1 MSDNIE
7 TQDTEPLT
15 PDAARIVELER
26 LLKRH
31 DRTIAALRRAVENLL
46 AKGGAGSSEFAR
58 SQPSDACE
66 ILHWQIRAEN
76 VEDELDRIWPVL
88 LAALELG
95 RQWEANA
102 GPFTAPELTDEE
114 LRRLNT
120 LAAAV
125 KAFDALQPK
134 G

>member
-1 MSDNIE
+1 MSAIE

-26 LLKRH
+26 KLRVAEQTARYWAAEL
-31 DRTIAALRRAVENLL
+31 DECEAALKEQ
-46 AKGGAGSSEFAR
+46 
-58 SQPSDACE
+58 QP
-66 ILHWQIRAEN
+66 
-76 VEDELDRIWPVL
+76 VMK
-88 LAALELG
+88 AALELG

-102 GPFTAPELTDEE
+102 GPFAPPELTDEE
-114 LRRLNT
+114 LQRLNT
-120 LAAAV
+120 LAATV

>member
-26 LLKRH
+26 LLSFQERCNTALKR
-31 DRTIAALRRAVENLL
+31 ALEATLK
-46 AKGGAGSSEFAR
+46 AQGAGSSPYAR

-66 ILHWQIRAEN
+66 IEQWKAHAEGAW
-76 VEDELDRIWPVL
+76 EEQAAAEPVMK
-88 LAALELG
+88 AALMLG
-95 RQWEANA
+95 RQWAKGSSMTSDDYANLHHL
-102 GPFTAPELTDEE
+102 TA
-114 LRRLNT
+114 

-125 KAFDALQPK
+125 AAFDTLQPK